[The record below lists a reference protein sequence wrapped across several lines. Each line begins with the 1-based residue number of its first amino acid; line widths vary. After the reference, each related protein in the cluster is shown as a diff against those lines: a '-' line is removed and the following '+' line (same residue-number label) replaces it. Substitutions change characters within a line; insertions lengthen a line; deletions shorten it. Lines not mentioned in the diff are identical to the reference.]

1 MRMGGIASA
10 LLPLAFGLGL
20 LAGGG
25 PAAWASETPD
35 AAAAARAAAQQ
46 IDAAATA
53 LAQADSARDRVRAL
67 SETTRA
73 FEAGLEAMRDGM
85 RRAAIREQ
93 ALAAGLQA
101 QQAELA
107 QLLAALQTMGHAP
120 APVLM
125 LHPLGPAGTARAGM
139 ILADITPAL
148 AQRAQA
154 LRVQL
159 EEMQTLR
166 LLQDNAA
173 DTLRRGLQGA
183 QEARTELSQAIADRK
198 PLPRRFVEDPVRTAI
213 LIASAE
219 TLEGFASGLS
229 QIARDEPAQGLL
241 DIAHRKGAL
250 PLPVQGA
257 LLRRAGE
264 ADAAGLT
271 RPGILLATR
280 PYALVTTPAAATVR
294 YRGPLLDYGN
304 VMILEPQAGLLL
316 VLAGL
321 EQVFGAPGEVLP
333 AGSPVGLM
341 GGQEPQEG
349 TIVVQSGEG
358 AGNTRSETLYIEVRE
373 NNQPVDPALWF
384 AMQEG

>member
-1 MRMGGIASA
+1 MRMGRIASA

-35 AAAAARAAAQQ
+35 AAATARAAAQQ

-107 QLLAALQTMGHAP
+107 RLLAALQTMGHAP

-125 LHPLGPAGTARAGM
+125 LHPSGPAGTARAGM

-229 QIARDEPAQGLL
+229 QIARDEPAQGLP
-241 DIAHRKGAL
+241 DISHRKGSL

-271 RPGILLATR
+271 RLGILLATR

>member
-1 MRMGGIASA
+1 MRMGRIASA

-107 QLLAALQTMGHAP
+107 RLLAALQTMGHAP

-125 LHPLGPAGTARAGM
+125 LHPSGPAGTARAGM

-229 QIARDEPAQGLL
+229 QIARDEPAQGLP
-241 DIAHRKGAL
+241 DISHRKGSL

>member
-1 MRMGGIASA
+1 MRMGRIASA

-125 LHPLGPAGTARAGM
+125 LHPSGPAGTARAGM

-173 DTLRRGLQGA
+173 DTLRQGLQGA
-183 QEARTELSQAIADRK
+183 KRPAPSLAK
-198 PLPRRFVEDPVRTAI
+198 PLPTANRCRAALSKTRCALRF
-213 LIASAE
+213 
-219 TLEGFASGLS
+219 
-229 QIARDEPAQGLL
+229 
-241 DIAHRKGAL
+241 
-250 PLPVQGA
+250 
-257 LLRRAGE
+257 
-264 ADAAGLT
+264 
-271 RPGILLATR
+271 
-280 PYALVTTPAAATVR
+280 
-294 YRGPLLDYGN
+294 
-304 VMILEPQAGLLL
+304 
-316 VLAGL
+316 
-321 EQVFGAPGEVLP
+321 
-333 AGSPVGLM
+333 
-341 GGQEPQEG
+341 
-349 TIVVQSGEG
+349 
-358 AGNTRSETLYIEVRE
+358 
-373 NNQPVDPALWF
+373 
-384 AMQEG
+384 

>member
-1 MRMGGIASA
+1 MRMGRIASA
-10 LLPLAFGLGL
+10 LLPLALALGL
-20 LAGGG
+20 VAGGC

-35 AAAAARAAAQQ
+35 AATAARAAAQQ
-46 IDAAATA
+46 LDAAATA
-53 LAQADSARDRVRAL
+53 LAQADTARDRVRAL

-73 FEAGLEAMRDGM
+73 FEAGLEAMREGM

-101 QQAELA
+101 QQAEVA
-107 QLLAALQTMGHAP
+107 RLLAALQTMGHAP

-125 LHPLGPAGTARAGM
+125 LHPSGPAGTARAGM

-154 LRVQL
+154 LRAQL

-166 LLQDNAA
+166 LLQDSAA

-229 QIARDEPAQGLL
+229 QIARGEPDQGLP
-241 DIAHRKGAL
+241 DISHRKGAL

-280 PYALVTTPAAATVR
+280 PHALVTTPAAATVR

-321 EQVFGAPGEVLP
+321 DQVFGAPGEVLP

-341 GGQEPQEG
+341 GGQEPQTG

>member
-1 MRMGGIASA
+1 MRMGRIASA

-85 RRAAIREQ
+85 RRAVIREQ

-125 LHPLGPAGTARAGM
+125 LHPSGPAGTARAGM

-229 QIARDEPAQGLL
+229 QIARDEPAQGLP
-241 DIAHRKGAL
+241 DISHRKGAL

>member
-1 MRMGGIASA
+1 MRMGRIASA

-35 AAAAARAAAQQ
+35 AAATARAAAQQ

-125 LHPLGPAGTARAGM
+125 LHPSGPAGTARAGM

-229 QIARDEPAQGLL
+229 QIARDEPAQGLP
-241 DIAHRKGAL
+241 DISHRKGSL

-257 LLRRAGE
+257 LLRRAGK

-271 RPGILLATR
+271 RLGILLATR

>member
-1 MRMGGIASA
+1 MRMGRIASA

-35 AAAAARAAAQQ
+35 AAATARAAAQQ

-125 LHPLGPAGTARAGM
+125 LHPSGPAGTARAGM

-229 QIARDEPAQGLL
+229 QIARDEPAQGLS
-241 DIAHRKGAL
+241 DISHRKGAL

-294 YRGPLLDYGN
+294 YRGTLLDYGN